1 MYKIKRYID
10 CYVPVTTCNLRCPY
24 CYVTNHHLFEGPL
37 PEFKY
42 SPEHVRKSLSK
53 ERLGGTCLI
62 NFCADGETLL
72 TPYLIDYVKELLLE
86 GHFVMIVTNGT
97 LTNRLKEYASLP
109 PKLTKHLFFKFSYHY
124 LEFKKKN
131 LFEQFFNNVRM
142 VRDAGCSFTLE
153 ITPSDEAIP
162 FINDIKGRALKELG
176 ALCHVTIAR
185 DEKDDSELPMLTKLS
200 KQDYIEKWGT
210 FDSKLFDF
218 KLELFEI
225 KRKEF
230 CYAGDWSILL
240 DFNSGDVRPCYFFP
254 ATQNIF
260 EENSKPIMFRAIGC
274 NCRSHY
280 CYNGHSF
287 LALGNIPSVVAPSY
301 AEERNRL
308 CADGTEWL
316 KPEFKEFISSHLFE
330 SNKEYSFYK
339 KAHIYLLVSLN
350 KVKQILKGLVRKIKL
365 KTKNLLNEL

>member
-1 MYKIKRYID
+1 MEKIKRYID

-42 SPEHVRKSLSK
+42 SPTYVRKALSK

-72 TPYLIDYVKELLLE
+72 TPYLVDYVKELLME
-86 GHFVMIVTNGT
+86 GHYVMIVTNGT
-97 LTNRLKEYASLP
+97 FTNRLKEFASFP
-109 PKLTKHLFFKFSYHY
+109 DELTKRLYFKFSYHY
-124 LEFKKKN
+124 LEFKKRN

-162 FINDIKGRALKELG
+162 FIEDIKERALKELG
-176 ALCHVTIAR
+176 ALCHVSIAR

-200 KQDYIEKWGT
+200 KQEFVEKWST
-210 FDSKLFDF
+210 FDSKLFDY
-218 KLELFEI
+218 KLELFEL

-240 DFNSGDVRPCYFFP
+240 DLLTGDARPCYFFP
-254 ATQNIF
+254 NTQNVF
-260 EENSKPIMFRAIGC
+260 ENIEEPIRFRAVGSHC
-274 NCRSHY
+274 KSHY

-287 LALGNIPSVVAPSY
+287 LALGNIPSVAAPTY
-301 AEERNRL
+301 AEERNRV

-316 KPEFKEFISSHLFE
+316 KPEFKEFISSRLFE
-330 SNKEYSFYK
+330 SNEEYSLLK
-339 KAHIYLLVSLN
+339 KTRIDMSTALD
-350 KVKQILKGLVRKIKL
+350 KTRQKGKESKRKIKS
-365 KTKNLLNEL
+365 KVKAIMK

>member
-1 MYKIKRYID
+1 MEKIKRYID

-24 CYVTNHHLFEGPL
+24 CYVTNHHLFKGPL

-86 GHFVMIVTNGT
+86 GHFIMIVTNGT

-109 PKLTKHLFFKFSYHY
+109 SELTKHLFFKFSYHY

-131 LFEQFFNNVRM
+131 LFEQFFNNVRT

-153 ITPSDEAIP
+153 LTPSDEAIP
-162 FINDIKGRALKELG
+162 FIDDIKERALKELG

-200 KQDYIEKWGT
+200 KQEYIEKWGT
-210 FDSKLFDF
+210 FDSELFDF
-218 KLELFEI
+218 KLKLFEV

-240 DFNSGDVRPCYFFP
+240 DFLTGDTRPCYFSP
-254 ATQNIF
+254 ITQNIF
-260 EENSKPIMFRAIGC
+260 ENIDKPIAFQAIGPR
-274 NCRSHY
+274 CRSHY

-301 AEERNRL
+301 AEERNRI
-308 CADGTEWL
+308 CMDGTEWL
-316 KPEFKEFISSHLFE
+316 RPEFKKFISSRLFE
-330 SNKEYSFYK
+330 SNKEYSFYRKTTIGLSVSLSKTKQKGNGLVSRIKSNMK
-339 KAHIYLLVSLN
+339 KAF
-350 KVKQILKGLVRKIKL
+350 K
-365 KTKNLLNEL
+365 